1 MKFIVN
7 ISKLL
12 INFRQ
17 WMMLKSMRSSFIH

>member
-1 MKFIVN
+1 MKFIIN